1 MKWQDI
7 LALVLRVLLAAGT
20 AVVGAHL
27 GEPAA
32 GAALGTAA
40 ALAVVRHSASS

>member
-7 LALVLRVLLAAGT
+7 LALVLRVVLAAGG
-20 AVVGAHL
+20 ALAGAHL

-32 GAALGTAA
+32 GAALGGAVAA
-40 ALAVVRHSASS
+40 ASVVVRH